1 MQSIVY
7 LILVEDTWKN
17 GCNFTQL
24 VESTSQGI
32 FWSTMHVK
40 QACVMKECL
49 WLILPHKIKVKCQQS
64 TQTLQSNGS
73 KDNICS
79 NSGLLWHSFHSFKW
93 VLFKRLCICI
103 LHYLLH
109 GKGLKFTYL
118 FLFPLLFFKIKVQIF
133 QTICLR
139 FFLSILNHNLLRL
152 VVCGCILETLLVIL
166 ESNWN

>member
-7 LILVEDTWKN
+7 LILVEDTWTN

-32 FWSTMHVK
+32 FRSTMHVK

-79 NSGLLWHSFHSFKW
+79 NSGLLWHSFHSF
-93 VLFKRLCICI
+93 FSECCS
-103 LHYLLH
+103 
-109 GKGLKFTYL
+109 KGCTSASCTTFYMEKDQFTYL